1 MARKGIQKENIITV
15 EGFVEE
21 VVLGDGD
28 MGLVIYDGE
37 NDYLV
42 VMDKKGTKLSNH
54 IDEEVEVSGMLAEK
68 DGELWLKVTYFQL
81 IEDFED
87 RYDDDSY
94 DFGYDD
100 RWSA

>member
-1 MARKGIQKENIITV
+1 
-15 EGFVEE
+15 
-21 VVLGDGD
+21 
-28 MGLVIYDGE
+28 
-37 NDYLV
+37 
-42 VMDKKGTKLSNH
+42 MDKKGTKLSNH

>member
-1 MARKGIQKENIITV
+1 MARKGIQKEDIITI

-21 VVLGDGD
+21 VDLEDGTI
-28 MGLVIYDGE
+28 GTVIYDGE

-42 VMDKKGTKLSNH
+42 VLDKKGLKLSNH
-54 IDEEVEVSGMLAEK
+54 VDEEVEVSGTLFEK

-81 IEDFED
+81 IDDFED
-87 RYDDDSY
+87 MYDGDDFDS
-94 DFGYDD
+94 GYDD